1 VTAALRR
8 RIAARHRRGTYPKID
23 DPGEWLLRY
32 WRGASSP
39 RETRRRKM
47 SPAQQAGILAAGRF
61 DASAGLVLTADVGGD
76 PSGQP
81 VLLLHGGGQT
91 RHSWGRAAIELA
103 AQGYYAVALDLRGHG
118 DSDWAADADYTLD
131 AHIADIRAVIR
142 GLSRPPALIGAS
154 MGGLISLSVAGESPD
169 LPIRCLVLVDVTPRV
184 DAAGRARILGFMR
197 ERPDGFA
204 SIEEAADGSASQ
216 SAPWR
221 GWALA
226 LALGSALFRHLRA
239 GPRNRGA
246 TLHGGGE
253 ASRGAHTAGARIE
266 ERAGDAGQRPTL
278 PRIDSACR
286 VCRCRG
292 RRAHDRRRP
301 QRPVQRGGPGIPA
314 KARSA

>member
-1 VTAALRR
+1 
-8 RIAARHRRGTYPKID
+8 
-23 DPGEWLLRY
+23 
-32 WRGASSP
+32 
-39 RETRRRKM
+39 M
-47 SPAQQAGILAAGRF
+47 SPAQQAGILAVGRF

-204 SIEEAADGSASQ
+204 SIEEAADAIAAYLPHRPRPKDLSGLH
-216 SAPWR
+216 R
-221 GWALA
+221 N
-226 LALGSALFRHLRA
+226 LR
-239 GPRNRGA
+239 RGA
-246 TLHGGGE
+246 DGRWHWHWDPRFFDTFEPDHEIAAQRYTAAARRVGAPTLLV
-253 ASRGAHTAGARIE
+253 RGSKSELVTPDSVRHFRESIPHAEYVDVADAAHMI
-266 ERAGDAGQRPTL
+266 AGDRNDLFNAVVLEFLR
-278 PRIDSACR
+278 
-286 VCRCRG
+286 
-292 RRAHDRRRP
+292 RRAPPD
-301 QRPVQRGGPGIPA
+301 
-314 KARSA
+314 